1 MNHDSD
7 TFHQEPGSARPLRL
21 RVLAARIGIGMAG
34 MRAPQGP
41 LHIHNGTGGLL
52 FATKTAIGTTAQVII
67 PNGTGERIGNAVQI
81 RKTAGT
87 TSRSARCDY
96 LLHYSEVSR

>member
-1 MNHDSD
+1 VVFKID
-7 TFHQEPGSARPLRL
+7 
-21 RVLAARIGIGMAG
+21 
-34 MRAPQGP
+34 
-41 LHIHNGTGGLL
+41 
-52 FATKTAIGTTAQVII
+52 GTTVATITTNI